1 MIILCFFTVVP
12 YLLLC
17 VIVMS
22 GFYLLSSIFLL
33 GTVSET
39 CQLSDKKSKL
49 LRDVKSSDTVL
60 CQDSLMTVFYCL
72 GVIESEA

>member
-1 MIILCFFTVVP
+1 MCNSYVRVLFVKLHISIGDGVRD
-12 YLLLC
+12 
-17 VIVMS
+17 MS
-22 GFYLLSSIFLL
+22 ALR
-33 GTVSET
+33 
-39 CQLSDKKSKL
+39 QKKSKL